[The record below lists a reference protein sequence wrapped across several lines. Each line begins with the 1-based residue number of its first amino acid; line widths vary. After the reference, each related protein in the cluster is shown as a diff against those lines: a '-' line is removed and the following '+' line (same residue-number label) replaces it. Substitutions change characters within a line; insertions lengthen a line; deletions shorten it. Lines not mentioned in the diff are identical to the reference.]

1 VRISEIELY
10 GLRLPLA
17 EPYQLS
23 RGRTFDGFD
32 STFIRLVTDAGIEG
46 WGEVCPWGSSYLP
59 AFAGALRAGVTEL
72 APHLLGQDPRRVEV
86 LNRLMDAELPGHLY
100 VKALVDYGLWDILG
114 KAAGLPVC
122 ELLGGREDHRA
133 PVVSSLQN
141 DSREGMLE
149 RLDGWRERGYRA
161 HSLKLGNGGVDAD
174 IARVRALAERRREGE
189 LFLFDANGGWT
200 PWEAIRVMN
209 AAKGLD
215 AWFEQ
220 PCVTYAQ
227 CLTVRRQ
234 TEQAMSLDEVIVDLP
249 DVSRALADH
258 ACDVVNIKLARV
270 GGLTRARRIRDLCLS
285 AGIPM
290 LIMCMAGTVV
300 NDTAVAHFAQAIPE
314 PYCLGTWACQD
325 MVTVDP
331 APGRGA
337 RNIDGYMGPP
347 ALPGLGV
354 EPDVELLGEPI
365 ARFAA

>member
-1 VRISEIELY
+1 VKITDIELY
-10 GLRLPLA
+10 GLELPLN
-17 EPYQLS
+17 EPYHLS
-23 RGRTFDGFD
+23 RGRAFEGFE
-32 STFIRLVTDAGIEG
+32 STFIRIGTDEGIVG

-59 AFAGALRAGVTEL
+59 AFVGGLRTGVAEL
-72 APHLLGQDPRRVEV
+72 AQHLIGQDPRRIELV
-86 LNRLMDAELPGHLY
+86 NRQMDAELPGHLY
-100 VKALVDYGLWDILG
+100 VKALIDYGLWDILG

-133 PVVSSLQN
+133 PIVSSLQN
-141 DSREGMLE
+141 DTPDRMVE
-149 RLDGWRERGYRA
+149 RLGYWRGRGYRA

-174 IARVRALAERRREGE
+174 IARVKALAEQRREDE

-220 PCVTYAQ
+220 PCITYEQ
-227 CLTVRRQ
+227 CLTVRRK
-234 TEQAMSLDEVIVDLP
+234 TEQSMSLDEVIVDVPSL
-249 DVSRALADH
+249 SRAIADQ

-270 GGLTRARRIRDLCLS
+270 GGLTRARQIRDLCLS

-300 NDTAVAHFAQAIPE
+300 NDTAVAHFAQAIPGT
-314 PYCLGTWACQD
+314 YCLGTWSCQD

-331 APGRGA
+331 APERGA
-337 RNIDGYMGPP
+337 RNIDGYMAPP
-347 ALPGLGV
+347 DLPGLGV
-354 EPDVELLGEPI
+354 EPDVAVLGEPI
-365 ARFAA
+365 ARFTP